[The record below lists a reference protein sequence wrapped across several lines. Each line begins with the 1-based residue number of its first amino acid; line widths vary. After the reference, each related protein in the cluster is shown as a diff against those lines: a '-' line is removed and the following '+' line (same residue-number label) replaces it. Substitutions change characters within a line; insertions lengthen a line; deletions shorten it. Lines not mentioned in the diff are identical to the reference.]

1 MASDSTEIGIE
12 QILNMLRKRFL
23 LILAVAIVV
32 GIGATLFTYLLQ
44 DDVYQ
49 ARSTIIVSS
58 VKSADSAAVPLT
70 YNDYTLNVKLVNS
83 YSVLCKTD
91 RVLDQVITEL
101 GLPMTPAQLADKITV
116 SSAKDTEIIHIA
128 VKDGDPVRAQAITNS
143 VTRIF
148 QKEVTEIMKMDNVQ
162 IIDEA
167 RLPGAPVSPNRIRNV
182 ALGLAVGLVLG
193 FGLAFLIE
201 ILDRSVKSEEQIT
214 ELLGIPV
221 LGSVPRIIE
230 D

>member
-44 DDVYQ
+44 GDVYQ

-58 VKSADSAAVPLT
+58 VKGADSAAVPLT

-167 RLPGAPVSPNRIRNV
+167 RLPGASVSPNRIRNV